1 MELKKDLNLFD
12 IFCITTGAML
22 SSGIFL
28 LPALAFAK
36 VGPSVFLSY
45 FVAGVLAAAGMLSQ
59 AELTSAMPKSG
70 GTYYFVTRSMGAA
83 IGTVYGLITMLSLAL
98 KSAFELISMA
108 AFTSFLIQLD
118 IRIIGLLLCVI
129 FILINIL
136 GAKGAGRI
144 QAVLVFLIIPVLL
157 LYSIMGLPHVDV
169 HNFVPFT
176 PNGLLSVFSTAGFV
190 FVSYGGLLK
199 VASIAEEVKDPGRVL
214 PLGMIMSLITIIFLY
229 MGVIFV
235 TTGTLQG
242 DVLSKSL
249 RPVTD
254 GASVFAG
261 KWEVI
266 AVTIVAILGFSSA
279 ANAGILGASR
289 YPLALSRDNLLPKF
303 LGKINNRFKS
313 PHNAIILTGFM
324 IAVSLFMKLDIIIKA
339 ASSVLILTYIF
350 SCLANI
356 IMRESRL
363 QNYKPQFKAPLYPWV
378 QVFGICGFIFLL
390 IEIGKDALLISVA
403 LIVFGFLIYWIFGRI
418 KARREFA
425 LLHLIERITAKELTG
440 HSLETELKEVIRE
453 RDDIVGDRFDQMI
466 EHSVVLDLDEELSLG
481 EFFRAAVKPL
491 TERVDVD
498 ENILFDLLVERENE
512 SSTALGPGFAIPHIV
527 IQGEKK
533 FDILIAR
540 SRKGVRFSD
549 DAPGVTAVFFLIGT
563 KDERNFHLR
572 ALSAIAQIIQ
582 DPDFEKKWMSAK
594 NSEVLRDIVLLGE
607 RRRHIPI

>member
-1 MELKKDLNLFD
+1 MKLKKDLNLLD

-28 LPALAFAK
+28 LPGLAFSKA
-36 VGPSVFLSY
+36 GPAVFLSY

-83 IGTVYGLITMLSLAL
+83 VGTVYGIITMLSLTL

-108 AFTSFLIQLD
+108 AFTTFIIQMD
-118 IRIIGLLLCVI
+118 VRIIGFLLCVV

-144 QAVLVFLIIPVLL
+144 QTVLVFIIIPVLI
-157 LYSIMGLPHVDV
+157 LYSLIGLPSVDV

-176 PNGLLSVFSTAGFV
+176 PHGVLSVFSTAGFV

-199 VASIAEEVKDPGRVL
+199 VASIAEEVRDPGRVL
-214 PLGMIMSLITIIFLY
+214 PLGMIMSLIMIMLLY

-235 TTGTLQG
+235 TTGTLSG
-242 DVLSKSL
+242 EKFAESLS
-249 RPVTD
+249 PVSD
-254 GASVFAG
+254 GAALFAG
-261 KWEVI
+261 KWGAI

-289 YPLALSRDNLLPKF
+289 YPLALSRDGLLPQS
-303 LGKINNRFKS
+303 LGKINNKFKS
-313 PHNAIILTGFM
+313 PHNAIILTGIM
-324 IAVSLFMKLDIIIKA
+324 IAVSLFLKLDIIIKA
-339 ASSVLILTYIF
+339 ASSVLILTYLF
-350 SCLANI
+350 SCFANI

-363 QNYKPQFKAPLYPWV
+363 QNYKPQFKAPLYPWI
-378 QVFGICGFIFLL
+378 QVLGICGFLFLL
-390 IEIGKDALLISVA
+390 IEIGMEALLISVA
-403 LIVFGFLIYWIFGRI
+403 LIVFGFLIFWFFGRI
-418 KARREFA
+418 KSRREFA
-425 LLHLIERITAKELTG
+425 LLHLIERITAKELTS

-453 RDDIVGDRFDQMI
+453 RDDIIRDRFDQII
-466 EHSVVLDLDEELSLG
+466 ENAVVLDLEGELPFSD
-481 EFFRAAVKPL
+481 FFRTAVKPL
-491 TERVDVD
+491 SERLAIDR
-498 ENILFDLLVERENE
+498 EILFNHLMEREKE

-527 IQGEKK
+527 IEGEKK

-540 SRKGVRFSD
+540 SRNGVRFSD
-549 DAPGVTAVFFLIGT
+549 DAPRVTAVFFLVGT

-582 DPDFEKKWMSAK
+582 DHDFESKWMSAK

>member
-36 VGPSVFLSY
+36 VGPSLFLSY

>member
-1 MELKKDLNLFD
+1 MKLKKDLNLLD
-12 IFCITTGAML
+12 ILCITTGAML

-28 LPALAFAK
+28 LPGLAFSKA
-36 VGPSVFLSY
+36 GPAVFLSY
-45 FVAGVLAAAGMLSQ
+45 FIAGILAAAGMLSQ

-83 IGTVYGLITMLSLAL
+83 VGTVYGLITMLSLAL

-108 AFTSFLIQLD
+108 AFTSFIIQMD
-118 IRIIGLLLCVI
+118 IRIIGLILCVV

-144 QAVLVFLIIPVLL
+144 QTVLVFIIVPVLI
-157 LYSIMGLPHVDV
+157 LYSMAGLPSVDV
-169 HNFVPFT
+169 QNFVPFA
-176 PNGLLSVFSTAGFV
+176 PNGVLSIFSTAGFV

-199 VASIAEEVKDPGRVL
+199 VASIAEEVRDPGRVL
-214 PLGMIMSLITIIFLY
+214 PLGMILSLIIIMLLY

-235 TTGTLQG
+235 TTGNLQG
-242 DVLSKSL
+242 DVLAKSL

-261 KWEVI
+261 RWGGI
-266 AVTIVAILGFSSA
+266 LVTFVAILGFSSA

-289 YPLALSRDNLLPKF
+289 YPLALSRDDLLPKP

-313 PHNAIILTGFM
+313 PHNAIILTGIM
-324 IAVSLFMKLDIIIKA
+324 IAVSLFMKMDILIKA

-378 QVFGICGFIFLL
+378 QLFGICGFIFLL
-390 IEIGKDALLISVA
+390 IEIGREALLISG
-403 LIVFGFLIYWIFGRI
+403 LMIVFGFLLYWIFGRI
-418 KARREFA
+418 KAQREFA
-425 LLHLIERITAKELTG
+425 LLHLIERITAKELTS

-453 RDDIVGDRFDQMI
+453 RDDIVRDRFDHLI
-466 EHSVVLDLDEELSLG
+466 ENSIVIDIDEKLSFS
-481 EFFRAAVKPL
+481 EFFRAGVKPL
-491 TERVDVD
+491 SERMGVD
-498 ENILFDLLVERENE
+498 EDTLFNLLMERENE

-527 IQGEKK
+527 IEGEKK

-540 SRKGVRFSD
+540 SREGVRFSD
-549 DAPGVTAVFFLIGT
+549 LAPKVTAVFFLIGT

-582 DPDFEKKWMSAK
+582 GPDFERKWMSAK

-607 RRRHIPI
+607 RIRHLPI

>member
-1 MELKKDLNLFD
+1 MKLKKDLNLLD

-28 LPALAFAK
+28 LPGLAYTKA
-36 VGPSVFLSY
+36 GPAVFLSY
-45 FVAGVLAAAGMLSQ
+45 FVAGILAAAGMLSQ

-83 IGTVYGLITMLSLAL
+83 VGTVYGLITMLSLAL

-108 AFTSFLIQLD
+108 AFTAFLVHID
-118 IRIIGLLLCVI
+118 IRIIGLFLCVI
-129 FILINIL
+129 FIVVNIL
-136 GAKGAGRI
+136 GTKGAGRI
-144 QAVLVFLIIPVLL
+144 QAVLVFIIIPVLL
-157 LYSIMGLPHVDV
+157 LYSFMGLPYVDV
-169 HNFVPFT
+169 HNFVPFA
-176 PNGLLSVFSTAGFV
+176 PNGVLNVFSTAGFV

-214 PLGMIMSLITIIFLY
+214 PLGMILSLIIIMLLY

-242 DVLSKSL
+242 EVLAKSL

-261 KWEVI
+261 KWGVA

-279 ANAGILGASR
+279 ANAGIMGASR
-289 YPLALSRDNLLPKF
+289 YPLALSRDNLLPQW

-313 PHNAIILTGFM
+313 PHNAIILTGVM

-363 QNYKPQFKAPLYPWV
+363 QNYKPKFKAPLYPWV
-378 QVFGICGFIFLL
+378 QLFGICGFIFLL
-390 IEIGKDALLISVA
+390 VEIGRDAILISGA

-418 KARREFA
+418 KAQREFA
-425 LLHLIERITAKELTG
+425 LLHLIERITAKELTS
-440 HSLETELKEVIRE
+440 HYLETELKEVIRE
-453 RDDIVGDRFDQMI
+453 RDDIVRDRFDHMI
-466 EHSVVLDLDEELSLG
+466 ERSVILDLDQQLSFN
-481 EFFRAAVKPL
+481 EFFKVAVKPL
-491 TERVDVD
+491 AKRVSVD
-498 ENILFDLLVERENE
+498 EDKLFNLLIEREKE

-527 IQGEKK
+527 IEGEKK

-540 SRKGVRFSD
+540 SKKGVRFSD
-549 DAPGVTAVFFLIGT
+549 HAPEVTAVFFLIGT

-582 DPDFEKKWMSAK
+582 DPDFERKWMSAK